1 MKTFETGR
9 LIIRGFKPDDWKD
22 LQEYVSQKDVTK
34 YDHEYPSSDEECK
47 GIAEY
52 FSKENGF
59 WAVCLKDTGKMI
71 GHIVINQNEPKE
83 ILTWH
88 IGFVFNPTYHGKG
101 YATESC
107 KRILK

>member
-1 MKTFETGR
+1 MHAGR

-52 FSKENGF
+52 FAL
-59 WAVCLKDTGKMI
+59 W
-71 GHIVINQNEPKE
+71 IN
-83 ILTWH
+83 
-88 IGFVFNPTYHGKG
+88 
-101 YATESC
+101 
-107 KRILK
+107 